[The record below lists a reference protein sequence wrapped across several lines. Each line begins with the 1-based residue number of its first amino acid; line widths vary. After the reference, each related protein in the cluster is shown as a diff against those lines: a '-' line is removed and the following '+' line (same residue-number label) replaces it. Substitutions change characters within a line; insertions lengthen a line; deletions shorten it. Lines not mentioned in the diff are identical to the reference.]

1 MVFLRDRVEVPEKII
16 IPAGTQTIGASAIFP
31 MRATL
36 IHDRPFE
43 LDAGWLRRHF
53 AAAGTPGETLY
64 GDQGTDA
71 GRAAARRPASVLV
84 PIVQRPEALRV
95 LFTRRTAHL
104 RDHSGQISFP
114 GGRAEPRDASPEATA
129 LREAEEE
136 IGLDPR
142 RVEVL
147 GKLSDYH
154 TRTDFRVT
162 PVVGLVASPFE
173 LRLDAHEVDEVFEVP
188 LSFLLDPANHQR
200 HSRKFQGR
208 TVQYFAIPWGEYYIW
223 GATAGMLVN
232 LYRFLA
238 QQRGAA

>member
-1 MVFLRDRVEVPEKII
+1 
-16 IPAGTQTIGASAIFP
+16 

-36 IHDRPFE
+36 IHDRPIE
-43 LDAGWLRRHF
+43 LDAAWLRRHF
-53 AAAGTPGETLY
+53 AAGGTPGETLY
-64 GDQGTDA
+64 GDQGADA

-84 PIVQRPEALRV
+84 PIVQRPEELRV
-95 LFTRRTAHL
+95 LFTRRTAQL

-114 GGRAEPRDASPEATA
+114 GGRAEPHDPSAEATA

-147 GKLSDYH
+147 GRLSDYH

-162 PVVGLVASPFE
+162 PVVALVAAPFE

-200 HSRKFQGR
+200 HAREFQGR
-208 TVQYFAIPWGEYYIW
+208 QAHYFAMVWGEYTIW

-232 LYRFLA
+232 LYRYLA
-238 QQRGAA
+238 QSQSAA